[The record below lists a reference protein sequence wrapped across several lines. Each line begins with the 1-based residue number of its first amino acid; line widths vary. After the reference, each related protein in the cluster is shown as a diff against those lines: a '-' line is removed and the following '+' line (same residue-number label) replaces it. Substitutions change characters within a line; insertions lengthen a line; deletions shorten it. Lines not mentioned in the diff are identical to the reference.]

1 MTSARGIGAALTRGT
16 VPGHHAD
23 VYVVGLVIVAAIVD
37 WLVHTIAVS
46 LTQAYIVPSLER
58 ARRESTSDSA
68 ARDYTRGLALARFVG
83 AVSEALAVF
92 ATCSYYAQN
101 NTPVWPAW
109 AVFAAF
115 FAALHLPRLL
125 AASASFAGFRRSAA

>member
-1 MTSARGIGAALTRGT
+1 LTRRL

-23 VYVVGLVIVAAIVD
+23 VYVVGLVIVAAIVN
-37 WLVHTIAVS
+37 WLVRTIATS
-46 LTQAYIVPSLER
+46 LTQAYVVPSLER

-68 ARDYTRGLALARFVG
+68 GRDFTRGLALARFAG
-83 AVSEALAVF
+83 AVLEALVVF
-92 ATCSYYAQN
+92 ATCSFYAQN
-101 NTPVWPAW
+101 NAPAWPAW

-125 AASASFAGFRRSAA
+125 AASAAFAGFRRSAA